1 MRDVK
6 QHNFLLNNGIYQ
18 LCDFGISKLLNTTN
32 ANAATQCGTPMFFA
46 PEMAARVKYSN
57 KVDIFSAG
65 VMLYYMYQ
73 GSYPFKG
80 STVDQIL
87 NNIRNAPD
95 NTTPKACA
103 DNKMKDLIS
112 LMLSKNP
119 DKRPSARQ
127 LLITGVFDDE
137 LKKVLKLYKIRIQ

>member
-1 MRDVK
+1 MEYASGGDLDGALKKGMSTAQIKMAAVQCLMGLDYLHCQAHVIMRDVK

-32 ANAATQCGTPMFFA
+32 ANAATQCDTPMFFA

-73 GSYPFKG
+73 RSYPFKR

-87 NNIRNAPD
+87 
-95 NTTPKACA
+95 
-103 DNKMKDLIS
+103 
-112 LMLSKNP
+112 
-119 DKRPSARQ
+119 
-127 LLITGVFDDE
+127 
-137 LKKVLKLYKIRIQ
+137 